1 MINKL
6 SGILI
11 FTLGIFVTAFSQTK
25 EIKVDFSKNS
35 FSKGEY
41 NYSKSE
47 AIDASNNHSFI
58 GLTAFCKEAFLQG
71 DLAFRIH
78 AKDGWEVWQSME
90 LYKEV
95 ELEDRTVYEAKPI
108 TVSFDSIQFRS
119 NHTRDKAFTFR
130 VFLPKGN
137 KSGEA
142 DAQAKKSTSVVACP
156 LPTYC
161 DRICWGGNTSPADST
176 PTPTVPT
183 HLIVH
188 HSAGFNTSSNYKDVV
203 SYYWDFHVNTNGWDD
218 IGYNWLVDPN
228 GVIYEG
234 RGSGVQGSHFSCM
247 NSYTLGICMI
257 GNFVSRAPTDT
268 SIGSLLN
275 ILAYEAS
282 SFNIDPDGMSVHT
295 TSQLNLFNISSHRD
309 GNSSTAPIGCP
320 KGTTCPG
327 DSLYSML
334 PEIRQRLAAK
344 ACMQGVSLVEEEI
357 NIWEAYPNPA
367 KEMVEIKGTEK
378 IVEVSIFDLSGKEKA
393 LEINHTNSGEVLV
406 DVIELEEGMY
416 LLKVKG
422 ENSERILKLMKS
434 K

>member
-1 MINKL
+1 M
-6 SGILI
+6 
-11 FTLGIFVTAFSQTK
+11 
-25 EIKVDFSKNS
+25 
-35 FSKGEY
+35 
-41 NYSKSE
+41 
-47 AIDASNNHSFI
+47 FI
-58 GLTAFCKEAFLQG
+58 
-71 DLAFRIH
+71 
-78 AKDGWEVWQSME
+78 
-90 LYKEV
+90 
-95 ELEDRTVYEAKPI
+95 
-108 TVSFDSIQFRS
+108 
-119 NHTRDKAFTFR
+119 
-130 VFLPKGN
+130 PKGN
-137 KSGEA
+137 KAWEVNAEESR
-142 DAQAKKSTSVVACP
+142 STTVAACP
-156 LPTYC
+156 LPIYC
-161 DRICWGGNTSPADST
+161 SRYCWGENDCPADST
-176 PTPTVPT
+176 PTPTLPT

-188 HSAGFNTSSNYKDVV
+188 HSAGFNISSNYKDVV
-203 SYYWDFHVNTNGWDD
+203 AYYWDFHVNTNGWDD

-257 GNFVSRAPTDT
+257 GNFVSQAPTDT

-282 SFNIDPDGMSVHT
+282 NYNIDPDGMSVHS

-334 PEIRQRLAAK
+334 PEIRQRLASK
-344 ACMQGVSLVEEEI
+344 TCMQGVSLKEAEI
-357 NIWEAYPNPA
+357 GVWEVYPNPA

-393 LEINHTNSGEVLV
+393 LEISYTNSGEVLV
-406 DVIELEEGMY
+406 DVIAFTEGMY
-416 LLKVKG
+416 FLKVKG
-422 ENSERILKLMKS
+422 ENSESILKLMKS

>member
-1 MINKL
+1 MIHKL
-6 SGILI
+6 ASILI
-11 FTLGIFVTAFSQTK
+11 FSLTMFGTAYGQAR
-25 EIKVDFSKNS
+25 EIKVDFSKDAY
-35 FSKGEY
+35 SKGDFHF
-41 NYSKSE
+41 SARE
-47 AIDASNNHSFI
+47 AIDASNNQSFI
-58 GLTAFCKEAFLQG
+58 GLTAYCKEAHLQG
-71 DLAFRIH
+71 DLSFRIH
-78 AKDGWEVWQSME
+78 TNDGWKAWQSMD
-90 LYKEV
+90 LYHEV
-95 ELEDRTVYEAKPI
+95 ELEDRTVFEAAPI
-108 TVSFDSIQFRS
+108 TTSFDSIQFRS
-119 NHTRDKAFTFR
+119 NHIDAEEWSFR
-130 VFLPKGN
+130 LFFPQKN
-137 KSGEA
+137 AEA
-142 DAQAKKSTSVVACP
+142 EIEKTEKKSISVGTCP
-156 LPTYC
+156 LPAYC
-161 DRICWGGNTSPADST
+161 NRFCWGENDCPADST

-188 HSAGFNTSSNYKDVV
+188 HSAGFNTSPNYKDVV

-234 RGSGVQGSHFSCM
+234 RGSRVQGSHFSCM

-257 GNFVSRAPTDT
+257 GNFVNQNPPDT
-268 SIGSLLN
+268 AVTSLID

-282 SFNIDPDGMSVHT
+282 KFNIDPDGMSVHS

-327 DSLYSML
+327 DSLYSKL

-344 ACMQGVSLVEEEI
+344 SCMQGVSLKEEGLIAWEI
-357 NIWEAYPNPA
+357 YPNPA
-367 KEMVEIKGTEK
+367 KEIVEIKGTEE

-393 LEINHTNSGEVLV
+393 LDINYTNSREAKVK
-406 DVIELEEGMY
+406 VIELQEGMY

-422 ENSERILKLMKS
+422 VNSERILKLMKS

>member
-1 MINKL
+1 MIYKL
-6 SGILI
+6 TSILI
-11 FTLGIFVTAFSQTK
+11 FAFAMFGTALSQTR
-25 EIKVDFSKNS
+25 EIKVDFSIDG

-41 NYSKSE
+41 HYSTVE
-47 AIDASNNHSFI
+47 AIEASNNQSFI
-58 GLTAFCKEAFLQG
+58 GLTAFNKEAHLLG
-71 DLAFRIH
+71 DLSFRIY
-78 AKDGWEVWQSME
+78 AIDGWEAWQSME
-90 LYKEV
+90 LYHEV
-95 ELEDRTVYEAKPI
+95 ELEDRTVFEAAPI

-119 NHTRDKAFTFR
+119 NHITDNAWTFR
-130 VFLPKGN
+130 LYFPQGN
-137 KSGEA
+137 GEVEIENTG
-142 DAQAKKSTSVVACP
+142 KKSTAVAGCP
-156 LPTYC
+156 LPIYC
-161 DRICWGGNTSPADST
+161 SRYCWGENDCPADST

-188 HSAGFNTSSNYKDVV
+188 HSAGFNTNTNYKDVV

-257 GNFVSRAPTDT
+257 GNFESQAPTDT

-282 SFNIDPDGMSVHT
+282 NFNIDPDGMSVHS

-327 DSLYSML
+327 DSLYSKL
-334 PEIRQRLAAK
+334 PEIRQRLASK
-344 ACMQGVSLVEEEI
+344 SCMQGVNIEEKELSV
-357 NIWEAYPNPA
+357 WEVYPNPA
-367 KEMVEIKGTEK
+367 KEIVEIKGTEE

-393 LEINHTNSGEVLV
+393 LDINYTNSREAKVN
-406 DVIELEEGMY
+406 VIELQEGMY

-422 ENSERILKLMKS
+422 EDSERILKLMKS